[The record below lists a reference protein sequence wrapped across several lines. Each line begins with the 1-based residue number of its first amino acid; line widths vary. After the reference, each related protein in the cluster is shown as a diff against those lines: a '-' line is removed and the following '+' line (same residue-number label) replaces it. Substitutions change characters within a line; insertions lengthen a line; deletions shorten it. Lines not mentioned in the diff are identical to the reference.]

1 MSRMVWAEDLS
12 WDSSL
17 CSRTFSGSLTAG
29 CVLTSAC
36 CWGEGGGGGAVLWRP
51 CCSCS
56 GSAWLSACLARLP
69 RLLLFPLLAFLSTL
83 SLATIAGFST
93 LMDRGALE

>member
-1 MSRMVWAEDLS
+1 MVWAEDLS

-29 CVLTSAC
+29 C
-36 CWGEGGGGGAVLWRP
+36 WGGGGGGGAVLWRP

>member
-29 CVLTSAC
+29 C
-36 CWGEGGGGGAVLWRP
+36 CWGGGGGGGAVLWRP

>member
-1 MSRMVWAEDLS
+1 MVWAEDLS

-29 CVLTSAC
+29 C
-36 CWGEGGGGGAVLWRP
+36 CWGGGGGAVLWRP